1 MITLHSVHGYDTE
14 QEDCLEFTTDGLYTF
29 DGDTG
34 CMSYMESEVTGME
47 GTRTSIMVLPDK
59 VVLDRDGMITSRMV
73 FQPGQ
78 KNSVLYD
85 TPYGTATLSIL
96 TRSINQSFNKD
107 GGKVEI
113 DYVLDVEHAVA
124 TRNRFQL
131 SVKKQKTT
139 GDQPYV

>member
-14 QEDCLEFTTDGLYTF
+14 QEDCLEFTTDGLYSY

-47 GTRTSIMVLPDK
+47 GTRTSIIVLPDK

-96 TRSINQSFNKD
+96 TRSISQSFNKD
-107 GGKVEI
+107 GGDVEI

-124 TRNRFQL
+124 TRNRFRL